1 MCKWRSASPS
11 GVTPHPPPP
20 PPPPHPAQPSPPLPA
35 SPAAVV
41 GVVSVSPVT
50 KPLVFQS
57 SCSLSC
63 FFFSPCCSLRHHK
76 ITEAV
81 LTSLSGWPNTLPFS
95 TLHPHPPSL
104 SSFCTPGSITL
115 ARGPHSYTFKKQK
128 IKNKR
133 VKQNHRQHN
142 KEKVFALQQTAHGIN
157 TWAPLALHSNL
168 DKLSLSLH
176 RHFQDSRATRHVTVM
191 CLNLGRDIKLLSFS

>member
-11 GVTPHPPPP
+11 GVTPQPPPTPPPP
-20 PPPPHPAQPSPPLPA
+20 SCPALPSPPSIPCCCCWGGL
-35 SPAAVV
+35 
-41 GVVSVSPVT
+41 
-50 KPLVFQS
+50 
-57 SCSLSC
+57 CLSC
-63 FFFSPCCSLRHHK
+63 HQAAGLSVVLLPFLLFFSPCCSLRHHK

-115 ARGPHSYTFKKQK
+115 AWGPHSYTFKKQK

-176 RHFQDSRATRHVTVM
+176 RNISKTPGQPAM
-191 CLNLGRDIKLLSFS
+191 